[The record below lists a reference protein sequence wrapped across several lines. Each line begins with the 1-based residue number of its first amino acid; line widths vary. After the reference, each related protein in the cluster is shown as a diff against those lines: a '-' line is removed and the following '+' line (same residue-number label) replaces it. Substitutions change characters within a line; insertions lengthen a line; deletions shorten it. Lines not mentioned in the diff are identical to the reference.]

1 MDAAVQKLSGKG
13 VRIVRISDAHTP
25 EDLRAALSGSG
36 MFGGARLV
44 ILDGV
49 FGNEGM
55 RVVAED
61 ALPAMKKSPE
71 TFFILEEKPLADVRK
86 KIEKFAEKAERF
98 DAPAKKKDDS
108 IFGLANALQRGKKKE
123 LWIGYQ
129 KELAVGKSPEAI
141 HGVLFWAAKQALL
154 RNVRDARAREL
165 VAKLAELP
173 HESRR
178 RGLELEYALELFVLR

>member
-1 MDAAVQKLSGKG
+1 MTN
-13 VRIVRISDAHTP
+13 I
-25 EDLRAALSGSG
+25 
-36 MFGGARLV
+36 
-44 ILDGV
+44 
-49 FGNEGM
+49 
-55 RVVAED
+55 
-61 ALPAMKKSPE
+61 
-71 TFFILEEKPLADVRK
+71 RK
-86 KIEKFAEKAERF
+86 KRKKPEKKANPLH
-98 DAPAKKKDDS
+98 APAKKKDDS

-178 RGLELEYALELFVLR
+178 RGLELEYSLELFVLR